1 MNTRVLLARRPEG
14 EPKPDDFK
22 IAQEPIPSPSGG
34 EVLLRTKFLS
44 LDPYMRGRM
53 SAAKS
58 YAKPV
63 EIGEAMVGGTISEVT
78 ESKNPAFRKGDVV
91 LAQGGW
97 QSYALSD
104 GTGLRKLESDGL
116 PLTYALGILGM
127 PGLTAYCALLEIGNP
142 KAGDTVVVSAASGA
156 VGAVAGQIAKIKG
169 CRAVG
174 VAGSEDKCRY
184 VVQTLGFDACI
195 NRRTEDL
202 DEALQ
207 RDCPDGVDIYFD
219 NTGGPILEAVMRRL
233 RLHARIAIVGMI
245 DQYNA
250 TKAPPGPNLRA
261 LLVNRAKVEGFLVF
275 DHAAHT
281 EAFERDMRAWLRDGK
296 LHYKEDVVEGL
307 ENAPRALVGMLRG
320 ENFGKLIVKV

>member
-1 MNTRVLLARRPEG
+1 MSQLMSITATGTAFRRGRRRASHMNTRVLLARRPEG

-22 IAQEPIPSPSGG
+22 IAQEPIPSPAGG

-195 NRRTEDL
+195 NR
-202 DEALQ
+202 
-207 RDCPDGVDIYFD
+207 
-219 NTGGPILEAVMRRL
+219 
-233 RLHARIAIVGMI
+233 
-245 DQYNA
+245 
-250 TKAPPGPNLRA
+250 
-261 LLVNRAKVEGFLVF
+261 
-275 DHAAHT
+275 
-281 EAFERDMRAWLRDGK
+281 
-296 LHYKEDVVEGL
+296 
-307 ENAPRALVGMLRG
+307 
-320 ENFGKLIVKV
+320 